1 VADIAP
7 PLSRA
12 WLLVRQPGGAMVRAA
27 VGLLVCFAALLSGC
41 SESEAGP
48 TPLNQ
53 AASEIE
59 PRIVTQL
66 GHQTPVSAVAWVDQG
81 RHLVS
86 LADDGS
92 LVFWNIATRA
102 ILDHAQVPTEG
113 THTLGI
119 IGLSF
124 QELKPGRDPA
134 TLAIVYYI
142 KEGINGS
149 TDNICPA
156 AARGDGRWCTYTL
169 DLATRVVRPDKA
181 VPHPAAYSW
190 PREIDEPANFPVSP
204 DGKLRPEPNHA
215 DGLRGLF
222 DESDDHLQ
230 FGDPS
235 CISTDRCRYG
245 VNLYPVEGDGEP
257 IKLTGNPRSYFLDA
271 DISADGRRLVRV
283 EGLNNDT
290 EARIETLDL
299 VSGTGDRAFVP
310 ERAYH
315 HVSWVGGQSYALFS
329 DGYAGEND
337 SPVAMEGFPP
347 ALVVDPACAA
357 AGTCRKIASYAQM
370 QPLDDAGSFIGVGS
384 LASCYRFE
392 MFGSV
397 CPAPDDSGNTS
408 WGPLARGVSV
418 HPPGDRDWQLL
429 DQPAWSGQTITAV
442 ELSPD
447 RQRLA
452 VATRVWDRADKPDG
466 RQVLRLWIA
475 DLADGAIAGTPRE
488 LLKIDDAIADTKAEG
503 GPTLSDRETIRDLS
517 FTPDGRRVIFTQT
530 IATRSFLSD
539 LYIVDTTGG
548 EAVRKIPNFA
558 RRAVAAGNERVF
570 GLDTQVLLDIATGE
584 PVASSIGQTP
594 LVRAGWIERS
604 KLLWAA
610 TDDGAIHFWDGG
622 NGALQL
628 TLYMFPD
635 NRFFAVMPGGR
646 YDTNLG
652 PDTRLIRWMV
662 PDAPWQ
668 SLASQ
673 TFMRDFYEPG
683 LYAKLLDCRA
693 ADNCGEVFKQ
703 LPAIAELNRVMPQVR
718 ISGVKPGEDAGEAI
732 VSVEVREGT
741 DPSAAN
747 GKTRSGIYNPR
758 LFRNGRVVAM
768 NPDEPDAVTDT
779 LAKWR
784 QLNDVSAKAGDD
796 GWVRYDFHVP
806 LPTAAGTEQQVFS
819 AYAFNED
826 RIKSETVSFN
836 YTRPPVVP
844 RKPRAFVVAIGIDD
858 YDTER
863 FRLNYSVAD
872 ARLIASRL
880 ETIPGYEMRRL
891 ILAGERTAD
900 GSRKRVDN
908 TTIRRVL
915 PLLMTNDRREEG
927 LKALA
932 QEDGVDASMLEEAT
946 PDDIVIVSF
955 SGHGW
960 ADPQGNFY
968 LIPTNGHWPEGSETP
983 DLRSVFA
990 TADLTMYFR
999 AMYAGDITL
1008 IIDACHSSA
1017 SVARSGFKPGPMG
1030 DSGLGQLAYDKGI
1043 RILAA
1048 TQADDVAM
1056 EDANLQQG
1064 LLTYALAA
1072 EGLGPTGGRADL
1084 DGDGRIRLDEWLR
1097 YAVQRMPTLAAD
1109 ERVGRLG
1116 PSAGGARA
1124 ISFQDLPADAPK
1136 RRVQQPS
1143 LFDFNAP
1150 GSPVV
1155 LRRAGA

>member
-1 VADIAP
+1 
-7 PLSRA
+7 
-12 WLLVRQPGGAMVRAA
+12 MVRCAGFLLLC
-27 VGLLVCFAALLSGC
+27 GLALLPAC
-41 SESEAGP
+41 SPSETVQAP
-48 TPLNQ
+48 INQ
-53 AASEIE
+53 AASEIV

-66 GHQTPVSAVAWVDQG
+66 GHQTTVSAVAWVDQG

-92 LVFWNIATRA
+92 LVFWNVATGA
-102 ILDHAQVPTEG
+102 ILDHAQVPTAG

-124 QELKPGRDPA
+124 QELKPGRDPG

-142 KEGINGS
+142 KDGINGS
-149 TDNICPA
+149 TDGICPA
-156 AARGDGRWCTYTL
+156 EARGEGRWCTYTL
-169 DLATRVVRPDKA
+169 DLDTRVVSPDKA
-181 VPHPAAYSW
+181 VPRPQAYSW
-190 PREIDEPANFPVSP
+190 PREIDQTLNFPVSP

-222 DESDDHLQ
+222 DDSDDHLQ
-230 FGDPS
+230 FGDPT

-245 VNLYPVEGDGEP
+245 VNLYPVEGDGDP

-290 EARIETLDL
+290 EARVETLDL
-299 VSGTGDRAFVP
+299 VSGTGDQPFVP
-310 ERAYH
+310 GRAYH
-315 HVSWVGGQSYALFS
+315 HVNWVGEQSYALLS
-329 DGYAGEND
+329 DGYAAEND
-337 SPVAMEGFPP
+337 MPAAQQGFPP

-357 AGTCRKIASYAQM
+357 AGNCQTIDSYSQM
-370 QPLDDAGSFIGVGS
+370 QSLGGAGSFIGVGE
-384 LASCYRFE
+384 LADCFRFD

-397 CPAPDDSGNTS
+397 CPAFDDSGNTS
-408 WGPLARGVSV
+408 LGPFADSVSIHNPGARG
-418 HPPGDRDWQLL
+418 WQPMEQL
-429 DQPAWSGQTITAV
+429 AWRGHAITAI

-452 VATRVWDRADKPDG
+452 VATRAWDSANKPGG
-466 RQVLRLWIA
+466 RQVLHLWIA
-475 DLADGAIAGTPRE
+475 DLADGAIVGSPRE
-488 LLKIDDAIADTKAEG
+488 LLVLDQAIADTKAEG

-517 FTPDGRRVIFTQT
+517 FTPDGTKVIFTQT

-539 LYIVDTTGG
+539 LYIVDTTGAA
-548 EAVRKIPNFA
+548 AVRKVPGFA

-570 GLDTQVLLDIATGE
+570 GLDTQVLLDIATGR
-584 PVASSIGQTP
+584 PVASDMGQTP

-610 TDDGAIHFWDGG
+610 TDDGAFQFWDGADG
-622 NGALQL
+622 TLQL

-635 NRFFAVMPGGR
+635 NRFFAIAPGGR

-652 PDTRLIRWMV
+652 PDTELIRWMV

-668 SLASQ
+668 SLGPQ

-693 ADNCGEVFKQ
+693 ANTCADVFKQ
-703 LPAIAELNRVMPQVR
+703 LPAIADLNRVMPQVR
-718 ISGVKPGEDAGEAI
+718 ISGVRPGEDPSEAI
-732 VSVEVREGT
+732 VSVDVREGV

-747 GKTRSGIYNPR
+747 GKTRSGVYNPR

-779 LAKWR
+779 LEKWR
-784 QLNDVSAKAGDD
+784 QLNNVGQRVGSD
-796 GWVRYDFHVP
+796 GWLRYEFHVP
-806 LPTAAGTEQQVFS
+806 LPTGAGTEQQEFS

-826 RIKSETVSFN
+826 RIKSETVSYT
-836 YTRPPVVP
+836 YTRPPAAP
-844 RKPRAFVVAIGIDD
+844 RTPRAFVVAIGIDD

-880 ETIPGYEMRRL
+880 ENIPGYEMRRL

-900 GSRKRVDN
+900 GQRKRVDN
-908 TTIRRVL
+908 TTIMRVL
-915 PLLMTNDRREEG
+915 SLLMTNDGREEG
-927 LKALA
+927 LLALA
-932 QEDGVDASMLEEAT
+932 KEDGVDASMLEEAT

-960 ADPQGNFY
+960 ADKLGNFY
-968 LIPTNGHWPEGSETP
+968 LIPTNGYWPEGSETP
-983 DLRSVFA
+983 ELRSVFA

-999 AMYAGDITL
+999 AMDAGDITL

-1017 SVARSGFKPGPMG
+1017 SVASSGFKPGPMG

-1056 EDANLQQG
+1056 EDANLKQG

-1084 DGDGRIRLDEWLR
+1084 DGDGQIRLNEWLN
-1097 YAVQRMPTLAAD
+1097 YAVQRMPSLGED
-1109 ERVGRLG
+1109 ERVGRVEAA
-1116 PSAGGARA
+1116 SGGARA
-1124 ISFQDLPADAPK
+1124 ITFHDLPADAPK
-1136 RRVQQPS
+1136 RRIQQPS
-1143 LFDFNAP
+1143 LFDFNVQA
-1150 GSPVV
+1150 SPVV
-1155 LRRAGA
+1155 LRRVSL